1 MAKKKISGLDGL
13 LKKTTPPPS
22 KEPVK
27 EELIKEEPIKTK
39 KEKPTSTSKIGT
51 KIGETRAT
59 FIVNEEL
66 LDAIKAIAIWDRASI
81 KEVIHEALQEYIEKQ
96 PDKKMKQALDFYN
109 KKKSGR

>member
-1 MAKKKISGLDGL
+1 MAKKKIQGLDGL

-22 KEPVK
+22 DDPP
-27 EELIKEEPIKTK
+27 KEEPIKPK
-39 KEKPTSTSKIGT
+39 KETPTSTSKIGT

-66 LDAIKAIAIWDRASI
+66 LDAIKAVAVWDRASI

-96 PDKKMKQALDFYN
+96 PDKKMKQALDFYT

>member
-1 MAKKKISGLDGL
+1 MAKKKIGGLDGL
-13 LKKTTPPPS
+13 LKKTTPKNNDVPQ
-22 KEPVK
+22 
-27 EELIKEEPIKTK
+27 EEPIKPK

-66 LDAIKAIAIWDRASI
+66 LDAIKAIAVWDRASI
-81 KEVIHEALQEYIEKQ
+81 KEIINEALQEYIEKQ
-96 PDKKMKQALDFYN
+96 PETKMKQALDFYN